1 MGKLSLKA
9 ARVNKGLLQKEA
21 AKHLKVSNKTL
32 SNWENGTTFPKPK
45 QIDAICVLYGVN
57 YNDLSFLPAN
67 PL

>member
-1 MGKLSLKA
+1 MGKLSLRA

-21 AKHLKVSNKTL
+21 AKRLQVSNKTL
-32 SNWENGTTFPKPK
+32 SSWEKGATFPTPP

-57 YNDLSFLPAN
+57 YDDLSFLPAN